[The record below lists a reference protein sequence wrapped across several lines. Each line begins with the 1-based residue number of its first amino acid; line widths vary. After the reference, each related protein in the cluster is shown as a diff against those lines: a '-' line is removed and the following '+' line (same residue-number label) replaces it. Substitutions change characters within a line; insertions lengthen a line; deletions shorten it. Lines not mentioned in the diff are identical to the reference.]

1 MGALLSASLGFD
13 AITKDDLIE
22 LGFSPYK
29 PISFIFG
36 EPYAFK
42 TRFCYL

>member
-1 MGALLSASLGFD
+1 MGSLLSASLGFD